1 VQKEIYDRSEE
12 LFKKYKDNLFEIEG
26 LNTSLSENEIR
37 SYVEE
42 VVRIRESELKKRQPE
57 E

>member
-1 VQKEIYDRSEE
+1 MQKEIYDCSEK